1 MKTAHQGNLVGCL
14 VYKIR
19 LIRRSKHVLCLSVVD
34 CPGDYR
40 SHYFRDRK
48 CNPYSVGEERAAE
61 Q

>member
-1 MKTAHQGNLVGCL
+1 MKTAHQVPLMGCL

-48 CNPYSVGEERAAE
+48 CNPYSVREERAAE